1 MEFLSPRPG
10 ISQIKLYHPAKP
22 AGEEERSWI
31 DLSLTVNPLGPSPKA
46 LHAYRH
52 AAGQIHHYPDPRQ
65 TLLRR
70 AIARRYDLDDSRIVC
85 GGGSDDLIQLLC
97 QAYAGP
103 GDEVLCHEHGYHGF
117 VKAAR
122 LTGATP
128 VIAAERD
135 MVVDVEAMIELAG
148 DKTRLCYLANP
159 NNPTGT
165 YIPVEAVRRLR
176 AGLPPHTLLVLDS
189 AYAEYVRRNN
199 YSDGL
204 EVVENGDNVVMVRSF
219 SKMHGL
225 AGLRVG
231 WAYGPR
237 SVIDAL
243 EHVRSPF
250 AVGIPAQAAAAAA
263 ITDRIHEEA
272 THTHN
277 AIWLP
282 WLSHEL
288 EQLGVRVYP
297 SVCNFILVRIPN
309 DPSLGVQHVVE
320 HLARRNILVKSC
332 ADYYGMTDGLRIT
345 VGQEDENR
353 ALVAALDEVLS

>member
-10 ISQIKLYHPAKP
+10 ISHIRPYQPAKP
-22 AGEEERSWI
+22 LDDDGRAWI

-52 AAGQIHHYPDPRQ
+52 AAAQIHHYPDSRQ
-65 TLLRR
+65 TPLRR

-85 GGGSDDLIQLLC
+85 GGGSDDLLQLLC

-103 GDEVLCHEHGYHGF
+103 GDEVLCHEHGYRGF
-117 VKAAR
+117 IKAAR

-128 VIAAERD
+128 IVAAERD
-135 MVVDVEAMIELAG
+135 MVVDVEAMIELSG
-148 DKTRLCYLANP
+148 NRTRLCYLANP

-165 YIPVEAVRRLR
+165 YIPLDAVQRLR

-189 AYAEYVRRNN
+189 AYAEYIRREN
-199 YSDGL
+199 YADGVDL
-204 EVVENGDNVVMVRSF
+204 VEGCDNVVMVRSF

-250 AVGIPAQAAAAAA
+250 AVSVPAQAAAAAA
-263 ITDRIHEEA
+263 IGDTDHEDA
-272 THTHN
+272 TYAHN
-277 AIWLP
+277 AMWLP
-282 WLSHEL
+282 WLTQEL
-288 EQLGVRVYP
+288 EQLGLRVYP
-297 SVCNFILVRIPN
+297 SVCNFLLVRVPP
-309 DPSLGVQHVVE
+309 DPSLGVPQILD
-320 HLARRNILVKSC
+320 HLARRGILVKSC
-332 ADYYGMTDGLRIT
+332 VEYGMADGLRIT
-345 VGQEDENR
+345 VGLEEENR
-353 ALVAALDEVLS
+353 ALVTALGEVLG